1 MSKSKSKGS
10 AAVAVATRPRAKK
23 PIVAKVTTSRRPTI
37 AVAPASIY
45 SVHPGIARMQ
55 KWIAELQD
63 KTGCTL
69 DEWIAHIQ
77 VRGPKEPKECRAW
90 LKAKHKL
97 GTNSAWWL
105 TEKALGHPLGMADDN
120 PQSYLAACPEYV
132 ENMYAGVRSSLRPLH
147 DELIRLAQQ
156 LGDDVRICPCQTTVP
171 LYRRHVFAE
180 IKPATSKRIDL
191 GFALEDEP
199 FTSRLL
205 DTGGLAKR
213 NRITHRV
220 AITALGDID
229 LQVKRWLKQAYERDR

>member
-10 AAVAVATRPRAKK
+10 VGVATRPRKKPAIRKPAAKK
-23 PIVAKVTTSRRPTI
+23 PVPVSS
-37 AVAPASIY
+37 ASLY
-45 SVHPGIARMQ
+45 SVHPGVARMQ
-55 KWIAELQD
+55 TWIAQLQA

-69 DEWIAHIQ
+69 EQWIAHIQ
-77 VRGPKEPKECRAW
+77 VRGPKNPKQCRDW

-105 TEKALGHPLGMADDN
+105 AEKALGHPLGMVDDN
-120 PQSYLAACPEYV
+120 PDSYLAACPIYV
-132 ENMYAGVRSSLRPLH
+132 ENMYAGVRAALRPLH

-156 LGDDVRICPCQTTVP
+156 LGDDVRICPCQTIVP

-180 IKPATSKRIDL
+180 IRPATNKRIDL
-191 GFALEDEP
+191 GFALQDEP

-205 DTGGLAKR
+205 DTGGLAKK

-220 AITALGDID
+220 AITSLTDID
-229 LQVKRWLKQAYERDR
+229 LQVKRWLKQAYERDS